1 MATRC
6 LEEPRCLAGPKLQ
19 EVTETFYLV
28 HANRTQLNSQ
38 EGPFTQGRVAG
49 IIEEREPPSVV
60 KNESLQSL
68 SPVSESCEM
77 QRSNKVRSCG
87 MQATRRTTYLSVRKE
102 ASLAERRTKP

>member
-1 MATRC
+1 VATRC

-60 KNESLQSL
+60 KNKSLQSL
-68 SPVSESCEM
+68 SPVYESCEM
-77 QRSNKVRSCG
+77 QRSNKVRSF
-87 MQATRRTTYLSVRKE
+87 
-102 ASLAERRTKP
+102 